1 MAILLKSKEAN
12 IRAEA
17 WFWADS
23 WVITAGIWAFIID
36 GAKTGF
42 LIQKSTV
49 ASTTA
54 VERVNFVFEIEMLN
68 NFCFHQTF
76 GDVFGRFVSVELID
90 HAHAD

>member
-23 WVITAGIWAFIID
+23 WVITAGIWAFIVN
-36 GAKTGF
+36 GAKPCF
-42 LIQKSTV
+42 LIQKSTI

-54 VERVNFVFEIEMLN
+54 VERVDFVFEIEMLN
-68 NFCFHQTF
+68 NLRFHQTL
-76 GDVFGRFVSVELID
+76 GDVFRRLIFVELIH